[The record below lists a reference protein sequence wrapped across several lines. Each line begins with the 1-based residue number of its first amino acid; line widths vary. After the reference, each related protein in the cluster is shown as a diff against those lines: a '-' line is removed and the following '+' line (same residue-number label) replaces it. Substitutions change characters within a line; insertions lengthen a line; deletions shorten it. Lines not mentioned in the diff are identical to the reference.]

1 MQLRVIFILIHLNRV
16 DRGEHRRILGPGTS
30 GGMHMSTGRIESVER
45 AMSILSAFSSQ
56 RRRMTLAELAEETGL
71 HKSTVLRQANS
82 MLLYGFLIRDA
93 DGRYGIGASVWR
105 LGLVFRQDYQ
115 NGATIRPV
123 LRDLVAHTGETASFY
138 VRAGE
143 ERVCLYR
150 ENSPN
155 LIRYH
160 LEEGMRLPMDRGS
173 VAMVLRRHAGEEVPD
188 GIAFTAAG
196 SVNLDGGRNPNI
208 ASVATPVMSPSGDL
222 LGALAVSGLTTRFTA
237 DRRALAVD
245 LIERH
250 AAALRESAERL

>member
-1 MQLRVIFILIHLNRV
+1 MTN
-16 DRGEHRRILGPGTS
+16 T
-30 GGMHMSTGRIESVER
+30 RIESVEK

-56 RRRMTLAELAEETGL
+56 RRRMSLAELAEETGL

-82 MLLYGFLIRDA
+82 MQLYGFLTRDA

-105 LGLVFRQDYQ
+105 LGLLFRQDYQ
-115 NGATIRPV
+115 NGDTIRPV
-123 LRDLVAHTGETASFY
+123 LRDLVEKTGETASFY

-173 VAMVLRRHAGEEVPD
+173 VAMVLRRCAGEPVPNN
-188 GIAFTAAG
+188 IVFTAEG
-196 SVNLDGGRNPNI
+196 SVNLACGRNPNI
-208 ASVATPVMSPSGDL
+208 SSVASPVLSPEGQL
-222 LGALAVSGLTTRFTA
+222 LGALAVSGLSTRFDE
-237 DRRALAVD
+237 DRRE
-245 LIERH
+245 I
-250 AAALRESAERL
+250 ALRMVEGHARVLREQATPLDGQ

>member
-1 MQLRVIFILIHLNRV
+1 M
-16 DRGEHRRILGPGTS
+16 TS
-30 GGMHMSTGRIESVER
+30 GRIESVER

-56 RRRMTLAELAEETGL
+56 RRRMSLAELAEETGL
-71 HKSTVLRQANS
+71 HKSTVLRQAKS
-82 MLLYGFLIRDA
+82 MLLYGFLTRDP

-105 LGLVFRQDYQ
+105 LGLLFRQDYQ

-123 LRDLVAHTGETASFY
+123 LRDLVAQTGETASFY

-173 VAMVLRRHAGEEVPD
+173 VAMVLRHAAGEAVPAE
-188 GIAFTAAG
+188 ITVTSAG
-196 SVNLDGGRNPNI
+196 SVNLAGGRNPNI
-208 ASVATPVMSPSGDL
+208 ASVATPVFSPEGRL
-222 LGALAVSGLTTRFTA
+222 LGALSVSGLSARFDA
-237 DRRALAVD
+237 QQRQAALA

-250 AAALRESAERL
+250 AKALKHQPAPGEDP

>member
-1 MQLRVIFILIHLNRV
+1 MNSGRV
-16 DRGEHRRILGPGTS
+16 D
-30 GGMHMSTGRIESVER
+30 SVER

-56 RRRMTLAELAEETGL
+56 RRRMTLAELADETGL
-71 HKSTVLRQANS
+71 HKSTVLRQAKS
-82 MLLYGFLIRDA
+82 MLLYGFLTRDS

-105 LGLVFRQDYQ
+105 LGLIFRQDYQ

-123 LRDLVAHTGETASFY
+123 LRDLVAQTGETASFY

-173 VAMVLRRHAGEEVPD
+173 VAMVLRRHAGEDVPAD
-188 GIAFTAAG
+188 VTFSPAG
-196 SVNLDGGRNPNI
+196 SANVVGGRNPNI
-208 ASVATPVMSPSGDL
+208 ASVATPVVSPDGDL
-222 LGALAVSGLTTRFTA
+222 LGALAVSGLTTRFTE
-237 DRRALAVD
+237 DRRSVALA
-245 LIERH
+245 LIEHH
-250 AAALRESAERL
+250 ARALRENGTGQP

>member
-1 MQLRVIFILIHLNRV
+1 MTN
-16 DRGEHRRILGPGTS
+16 T
-30 GGMHMSTGRIESVER
+30 RIESVEK

-56 RRRMTLAELAEETGL
+56 RRRMSLAELAEETGL

-82 MLLYGFLIRDA
+82 MQLYGFLTRDA

-105 LGLVFRQDYQ
+105 LGLLFRQDYQ

-123 LRDLVAHTGETASFY
+123 LRDLVEKTGETASFY

-173 VAMVLRRHAGEEVPD
+173 VAMVLRRCAGEPVPH
-188 GIAFTAAG
+188 ALEFTAAG
-196 SVNLDGGRNPNI
+196 SVNLAGGRNPNI
-208 ASVATPVMSPSGDL
+208 SSVATPVFSADGQLMGV
-222 LGALAVSGLTTRFTA
+222 LAVSGLSIRFDA
-237 DRRALAVD
+237 PKRL
-245 LIERH
+245 
-250 AAALRESAERL
+250 AALSLVEAHAKALRTRSAPPVSEENSL

>member
-1 MQLRVIFILIHLNRV
+1 
-16 DRGEHRRILGPGTS
+16 
-30 GGMHMSTGRIESVER
+30 MSSDRIEAVER

-71 HKSTVLRQANS
+71 HKSTVSRQARS
-82 MLLYGFLIRDA
+82 MMLYGFLTRDP
-93 DGRYGIGASVWR
+93 DGRFGIGASVWR

-115 NGATIRPV
+115 HGATIRPV
-123 LRDLVAHTGETASFY
+123 LRALVDESGETASFY

-173 VAMVLRRHAGEEVPD
+173 VAMVLRRAVGEPVPE
-188 GIAFTAAG
+188 GVLFTPAG
-196 SVNLDGGRNPNI
+196 SINLDGGRNPNI
-208 ASVATPVMSPSGDL
+208 ASVATPVFAADGRL
-222 LGALAVSGLTTRFTA
+222 LGALAVSGLSTRFDETR
-237 DRRALAVD
+237 RRAILPSVEA
-245 LIERH
+245 H
-250 AAALRESAERL
+250 AESLGQSAENSL

>member
-1 MQLRVIFILIHLNRV
+1 VSN
-16 DRGEHRRILGPGTS
+16 
-30 GGMHMSTGRIESVER
+30 GRIDSVER

-71 HKSTVLRQANS
+71 HKSTVLRQAKS
-82 MLLYGFLIRDA
+82 MLLYGFLSRDS

-123 LRDLVAHTGETASFY
+123 LRDLVAQTGETASFY

-143 ERVCLYR
+143 DRVCLYR

-173 VAMVLRRHAGEEVPD
+173 VAMVLRHAEGEPVSPE
-188 GIAFTAAG
+188 IIFTKAG
-196 SVNLDGGRNPNI
+196 SVNLAGGRNPNI
-208 ASVATPVMSPSGDL
+208 ASVATPVFASDGRL
-222 LGALAVSGLTTRFTA
+222 LGALAVSGLSTRFDA
-237 DRRALAVD
+237 ARR
-245 LIERH
+245 E
-250 AAALRESAERL
+250 AALILVEHHAQILKTQPAPREDPQYSL